1 MAKHRV
7 QLFNQN
13 RSVEVDTRATPGA
26 VVGVNLTLEDG
37 TVVTHDMLFAQPPAG
52 QQPGGGLDAVYWRT
66 IQEIP
71 PNVKALS
78 AQIGTGIY
86 VLTGSGTSAVRQVI
100 SDSLVVDNPAGLS
113 GDIRV
118 EDVLRLPAGESIH
131 GRRVVF
137 VEGGEAFHPSLLAES
152 HATACAG
159 ISLNAASA
167 SETVN
172 VRQRGRIE
180 DSGWSWAPGPIF
192 CDEGGILTQTP
203 PASGWS
209 LIVGRSVSP
218 TVVDVGLQLPII
230 RSN

>member
-7 QLFNQN
+7 QLFNQS
-13 RSVEVDTRATPGA
+13 RGVEVDTDATPGA
-26 VVGVNLTLEDG
+26 TVGVNLTLEDG
-37 TVVTHDMLFAQPPAG
+37 TVVTYDMLFRQPPADSG
-52 QQPGGGLDAVYWRT
+52 DPGAVYWRT
-66 IQEIP
+66 IMERP
-71 PNVKALS
+71 PNVDALGD
-78 AQIGTGIY
+78 QTGAGIF
-86 VLTGSGTSAVRQVI
+86 VLTAPGSSAVRQVT

-118 EDVLRLPAGESIH
+118 EDVLRLPAGEAIH

-152 HATACAG
+152 HATACVG

-167 SETVN
+167 SEAVN

-180 DSGWSWAPGPIF
+180 DSGWSWTPGPIF